1 MLAVLV
7 VLLGLPLLAIVSI
20 RAERWL
26 REREDARGGA
36 EVYTDG
42 GLTLFSLGSLSDGE
56 LAHVLEAE
64 RAATRGG
71 ADSDGAHDIRDGHA
85 ARDTLGAHDGEPTLA
100 AKRRMRLAPERP
112 WSRQETIELLY
123 RYTDGE
129 GLGQIA
135 TAIGRPL
142 EAVAGHLGA
151 LIGDGVTSR
160 SEAEAA
166 LLRLVA

>member
-64 RAATRGG
+64 RSATRGG
-71 ADSDGAHDIRDGHA
+71 ADSDGAHA
-85 ARDTLGAHDGEPTLA
+85 ACDTLGTHDGEPTLA

-129 GLGQIA
+129 GLPLIA

-142 EAVAGHLGA
+142 EAVVGHLGA

-160 SEAEAA
+160 TEAEAA